1 LPGRRAWRKA
11 FSFSVSHFAVAG
23 KSGSRNQTAMPKR
36 MVTRPSKRKSHCHP
50 ERPWAPLT
58 WEKAKARTPL
68 KTPERLPR
76 TSGRN

>member
-1 LPGRRAWRKA
+1 
-11 FSFSVSHFAVAG
+11 
-23 KSGSRNQTAMPKR
+23 
-36 MVTRPSKRKSHCHP
+36 MVTRPSKRKSHCQP